1 LHNKN
6 IAMRKTILIP
16 TDFTITP
23 LLLLKHAAATSAVE
37 LDVIFLYC
45 TPLPD
50 SITDLLFY
58 SPKKIIEAAVTTAFS
73 EGCAVIQNK
82 YADKIT
88 SIRFEVFHS
97 RSTDAF
103 EIMAE
108 MNGVDEAIIA
118 HTPAASRKDIFDPAP
133 IIRKSAVPFRA
144 VDVESHAWAPERD
157 LLTELFVSAV

>member
-1 LHNKN
+1 
-6 IAMRKTILIP
+6 MRKTILIP

-23 LLLLKHAAATSAVE
+23 LLLLKNVAATSAVE

-45 TPLPD
+45 TSLPD

-82 YADKIT
+82 YPEKIQN
-88 SIRFEVFHS
+88 IRFEVFHA
-97 RSTDAF
+97 RSVDAF
-103 EIMAE
+103 QIMAE
-108 MNGVDEAIIA
+108 MNGIDEAVIA
-118 HTPAASRKDIFDPAP
+118 HTPAASRKQSFDPAP
-133 IIRKSAVPFRA
+133 IIRKSSVPFRE
-144 VDVESHAWAPERD
+144 VDLESHAYAPERD